1 MWIMTNGVN
10 TGIAKEV
17 GAWVNEELVQRLIM
31 RCHRHPHTDFEKMPP
46 LCLLGIVREDLL
58 TCADK
63 FDANKD
69 GAIFIENVGSRPE
82 ENRFDLNPDHTH
94 FIVVK
99 DDTVNKT
106 GLNFFMLRLEQHL
119 SMTCEEDMA
128 AMMPHGC
135 ADPPTLCTAEIPLIA
150 IVCQGGTGCNKMV
163 LEHIKKQLPVLV
175 IQGSGGVA
183 DLLALA
189 YNEIDRRG
197 VTLWDPEFIENV
209 LKPELSSRICQMF
222 PKFRDNALSRNVF
235 KDRIIECLRLACQTQ
250 EQMYFTVIN
259 IHHHRNNLQHLDDIL
274 LKAVFKSQ
282 VRLHQ
287 AHQMKKDL
295 LLTLDWNCPHVA
307 MSKVFS
313 KDSAQQ
319 FPIDR
324 EDFEYALLRPKR
336 EEFLH
341 IFLNQGFQIHKYL
354 SPKRLRQLFVKIQHE
369 EFFRS
374 VCWEGALGR
383 SLLSKIG
390 KNFIEVDL
398 NWLIETTTGLRDFVD
413 PEELSMNTALG
424 MYIQDA
430 ASSERKALVMLSLW
444 AAFSNRRKTAE
455 VLWRNC
461 DQPVHLALLI
471 SMTYERLTL
480 YVYEGTIKQELLD
493 TSRQVAALATG
504 VLNLCYLDSTCR
516 AYDILSVQSVDWKY
530 KTAVDIAAE
539 AKNRTFLAHPCC
551 QKWLTNQFLG
561 RISVRDITWGVLSVP
576 LWLKVI
582 LCAFTVLPMY
592 VWVRFKNDP
601 HQMDY
606 GEGGACIEGPT
617 CFSRRKYDRYDTAG
631 TAAQEGIFIQLNPP
645 LWKMVY
651 LMWSAPITKFWVYQ
665 IFYVLFL
672 GTFSVAVLWPSC
684 GNMTLDIVT
693 TSWIFLI
700 AMETIDRTYR
710 LHLNNANVPLMS
722 KCVEVFVTSF
732 FGAAYAGARLLSVG
746 LFRDPYNGK
755 VLICVGLL
763 YFYYRQTL
771 IYLPISPQL
780 GPLLYRVKLMVMRDF
795 ANFMRMALLVI
806 ISGGIVTHAILYP
819 DFPISVELFRRIF
832 HKAWFSLFLT
842 PIDDLEGSRETPS
855 QVNACLAEPEI
866 IAFTDESCPNPG
878 LWPYVFA
885 VLYFVHLKL
894 ILLTLLYALFSN
906 TAADLEPESDAI
918 WKFQRYELVMDFA
931 MRRCL
936 PPPLNVFA
944 YLWLGAAALVRLAR
958 YAITRGHTMHK
969 VKRLC
974 DTHRFLSIEMR
985 HSLGPLYVPG
995 GQRLS
1000 DRDYHYWRQKAL
1012 EYSNSIT
1019 GVNENT
1025 PQKQTE
1031 RLLLILEDVDYQR
1044 TVLDQL
1050 RGQVQEVQRKLSL
1063 SLIYLEALKQVSSSK
1078 TGEAPAYTPQN
1089 IRARLHAKR
1098 RQTTLHYISR
1108 QSPYP
1113 GTKIQR
1119 FPVPDKYV
1127 PWEVMWLDY
1136 EPVAYTRPR
1145 AQFPGPLQIY
1155 VDEDILL
1162 TKENVQSLPTLKWN
1176 CTSVSP
1182 AGISIDRKS
1191 WIDDS
1196 DGANII
1202 YMLESEGVPR
1212 NPAGRT
1218 GLKGK
1223 GALPR
1228 WGPNHYVLF
1237 VISRWEPKSRT
1248 SLSQSRGLE
1257 IALMRIFR
1265 TDQFVLPGDFV
1276 PGEQKYDGVMKVC
1289 FQIPDNCVQRHG
1301 RFCSRLQFFGSCL
1314 LEHPDQLDASPLVE
1328 ASVARRGYMDDPMNT
1343 DNCWREVELWKV
1355 HYSGKE
1361 SLGDR
1366 FQVRLQ

>member
-1 MWIMTNGVN
+1 MPKKTPSSSSLNRSRWPVAEQTHHLYQAEDRSSRYLCGKGTIHFWKNFAFESEGRPYIRVTHDIGIEEVLNVFTREWKFTLPRIVLVIISSLTTWQEWSAPRQLENFKAGLIKAANTTAMWIMTNGVN

-106 GLNFFMLRLEQHL
+106 GLNYFMLKLEQHL
-119 SMTCEEDMA
+119 SMTCEDDSA
-128 AMMPHGC
+128 STLRHGC
-135 ADPPTLCTAEIPLIA
+135 VDPRTLCSAEIPLIA
-150 IVCQGGTGCNKMV
+150 VVCQGGTGCNKMV
-163 LEHIKKQLPVLV
+163 LEHIKKQLPILV

-222 PKFRDNALSRNVF
+222 PKFRDNAISRNVF
-235 KDRIIECLRLACQTQ
+235 KDRIVECLRLACQTQ

-282 VRLHQ
+282 LKQHQ

-307 MSKVFS
+307 MTK
-313 KDSAQQ
+313 
-319 FPIDR
+319 IDR

-341 IFLNQGFQIHKYL
+341 IFLNQGFQVHKYL

-430 ASSERKALVMLSLW
+430 ASAERKALVMLSLW

-471 SMTYERLTL
+471 SMTYEKLTLYVYEGTIKQELLDTSRGVTLWDPEFIENVLKPELSSRICQMFPKFRDNAISRNVFKDRIVECLRLACQTQEQMYFTVINIHHHRNNLQHLDDILLKAVFKSQLKQHQAHQMKKDLLLTLDWNCPHVAMTKVFSKDSAQQYQASGCALSGVGPLLFYIFQIDREDFEYALLRPKREEFLHIFLNQGFQVHKYLSPKRLRQLFVKIQHEEFFRSVCWEGALGRSLLSKIGKNFIEVDLNWLIETTTGLRDFVDPEELSMNTALGMYIQDAASAERKALVMLSLWAAFSNRRKTAEVLWRNCDQPVHLALLISMTYEKLTL

-493 TSRQVAALATG
+493 TSRQFAALATG
-504 VLNLCYLDSTCR
+504 VLDLCYRDSTCR
-516 AYDILSVQSVDWKY
+516 AYDILSVQSVDWKH

-539 AKNRTFLAHPCC
+539 AENRTFLAHPCC

-576 LWLKVI
+576 LWLKII

-592 VWVRFKNDP
+592 LWVRFKSDP

-606 GEGGACIEGPT
+606 GDDEECEKDYS
-617 CFSRRKYDRYDTAG
+617 FSRNVTENVKYDRYDTVG
-631 TAAQEGIFIQLNPP
+631 TGAQEGIFIQLNPP

-651 LMWSAPITKFWVYQ
+651 LMWNAPITKFWVYQ
-665 IFYVLFL
+665 IFYVMFL

-693 TSWIFLI
+693 VFWIFLI

-710 LHLNNANVPLMS
+710 LHLTNMHVPLIS
-722 KCVEVFVTSF
+722 KCVEVFVTIF
-732 FGAAYAGARLLSVG
+732 FGVMYAAARLLGIS

-842 PIDDLEGSRETPS
+842 PIDDLEGNSACYSKSEPER
-855 QVNACLAEPEI
+855 NACYLSRC
-866 IAFTDESCPNPG
+866 ES
-878 LWPYVFA
+878 
-885 VLYFVHLKL
+885 
-894 ILLTLLYALFSN
+894 
-906 TAADLEPESDAI
+906 
-918 WKFQRYELVMDFA
+918 
-931 MRRCL
+931 
-936 PPPLNVFA
+936 
-944 YLWLGAAALVRLAR
+944 
-958 YAITRGHTMHK
+958 
-969 VKRLC
+969 
-974 DTHRFLSIEMR
+974 
-985 HSLGPLYVPG
+985 
-995 GQRLS
+995 
-1000 DRDYHYWRQKAL
+1000 
-1012 EYSNSIT
+1012 
-1019 GVNENT
+1019 
-1025 PQKQTE
+1025 
-1031 RLLLILEDVDYQR
+1031 
-1044 TVLDQL
+1044 
-1050 RGQVQEVQRKLSL
+1050 
-1063 SLIYLEALKQVSSSK
+1063 
-1078 TGEAPAYTPQN
+1078 
-1089 IRARLHAKR
+1089 
-1098 RQTTLHYISR
+1098 
-1108 QSPYP
+1108 
-1113 GTKIQR
+1113 
-1119 FPVPDKYV
+1119 
-1127 PWEVMWLDY
+1127 
-1136 EPVAYTRPR
+1136 
-1145 AQFPGPLQIY
+1145 
-1155 VDEDILL
+1155 
-1162 TKENVQSLPTLKWN
+1162 
-1176 CTSVSP
+1176 
-1182 AGISIDRKS
+1182 
-1191 WIDDS
+1191 
-1196 DGANII
+1196 
-1202 YMLESEGVPR
+1202 
-1212 NPAGRT
+1212 
-1218 GLKGK
+1218 
-1223 GALPR
+1223 
-1228 WGPNHYVLF
+1228 
-1237 VISRWEPKSRT
+1237 
-1248 SLSQSRGLE
+1248 
-1257 IALMRIFR
+1257 
-1265 TDQFVLPGDFV
+1265 
-1276 PGEQKYDGVMKVC
+1276 
-1289 FQIPDNCVQRHG
+1289 
-1301 RFCSRLQFFGSCL
+1301 
-1314 LEHPDQLDASPLVE
+1314 
-1328 ASVARRGYMDDPMNT
+1328 
-1343 DNCWREVELWKV
+1343 
-1355 HYSGKE
+1355 
-1361 SLGDR
+1361 
-1366 FQVRLQ
+1366 